1 MTLGLVRVLGWLVIV
16 HGLSHAVLPLR
27 GSTAPAL
34 LIEDWVPAGLYMI
47 AMIGF
52 VAAGI
57 GLLGL
62 RPFDRSIG
70 PVLVL
75 SSGLSLVAI
84 ARLGDS
90 TLWVGGAFDV
100 VLFFLGLWRGYGGWP
115 AHPQHGSV
123 WHRVGLACGFAF
135 LGYVALVTVLWP
147 WHRTWGS
154 TRAEL
159 ALSLPG
165 DEGPRSPA
173 FEIQHAVTIEAP
185 PEAVW
190 PWLVQLGQDRA
201 GFYSYD
207 WLERMFGVEVRNVAE
222 IHPEWQQR
230 AIGDFGTRHATHV
243 SRRNLW
249 SQCRLAHQRSA
260 REPRPR
266 PRTMGGICAGAHGG
280 WSHAIHHS
288 LDGEPGAVPGLGGR
302 VRVPD
307 LRITAFHHGAA
318 HDARHQGA
326 GRAPQPASRVGTIGR
341 QI

>member
-62 RPFDRSIG
+62 RPFDRIIG

-159 ALSLPG
+159 TLSLPG

-207 WLERMFGVEVRNVAE
+207 WLERMFGVEVRNAAE

-230 AIGDFGTRHATHV
+230 AIGDFVRATQRTYLGGIFGPNVGWRISDLQENHALVLEQWGAFVLVPTEDGRTRFIIRSTV
-243 SRRNLW
+243 SQAQFPVWAAGFEFLTFELPHFIMERRMMLGIKALAERRN
-249 SQCRLAHQRSA
+249 QRLAS
-260 REPRPR
+260 
-266 PRTMGGICAGAHGG
+266 
-280 WSHAIHHS
+280 
-288 LDGEPGAVPGLGGR
+288 GR
-302 VRVPD
+302 
-307 LRITAFHHGAA
+307 
-318 HDARHQGA
+318 
-326 GRAPQPASRVGTIGR
+326 
-341 QI
+341 